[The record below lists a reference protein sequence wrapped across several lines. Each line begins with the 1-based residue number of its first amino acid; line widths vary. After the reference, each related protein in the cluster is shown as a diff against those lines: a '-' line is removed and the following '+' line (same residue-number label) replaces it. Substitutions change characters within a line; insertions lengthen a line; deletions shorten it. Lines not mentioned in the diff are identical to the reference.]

1 MSDLYAPRPTPV
13 DNLSADE
20 RLLVELY
27 RQLSETRRKA
37 LLEVM
42 EALVEHTR

>member
-1 MSDLYAPRPTPV
+1 MSDLFTPRPTPV
-13 DNLSADE
+13 DNMSADE
-20 RLLVELY
+20 RMLVELY
-27 RQLSETRRKA
+27 RQLSEARRKA